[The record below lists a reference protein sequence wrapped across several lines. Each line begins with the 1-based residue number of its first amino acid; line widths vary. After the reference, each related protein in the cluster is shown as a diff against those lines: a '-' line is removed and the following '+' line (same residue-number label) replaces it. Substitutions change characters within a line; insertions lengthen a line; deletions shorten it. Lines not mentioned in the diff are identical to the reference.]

1 MQNEM
6 KKQDFVLPAP
16 EGTVYQDVMDHRP
29 SRAQIQRLL
38 HEYEALD
45 RPEPPGSARPAKK

>member
-1 MQNEM
+1 M